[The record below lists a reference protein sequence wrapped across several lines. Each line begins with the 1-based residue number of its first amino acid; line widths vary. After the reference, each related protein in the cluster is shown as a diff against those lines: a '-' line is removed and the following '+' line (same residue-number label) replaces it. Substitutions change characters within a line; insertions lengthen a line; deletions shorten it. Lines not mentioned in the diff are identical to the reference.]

1 MNKIGKYRL
10 RLCDCLSNSKKTWKH
25 LFFWQ
30 YPTYL
35 HARVPKLKDKEGKVK
50 MVKLPWVREGSGF
63 TLSFE
68 AMALELMKHIPLSKL
83 GEHLQE
89 DGERLMRIATYYVNK
104 SKEKADYSKITSGGI
119 DETSRKK
126 GHNYLTTFVNFK
138 TKKYLV

>member
-1 MNKIGKYRL
+1 
-10 RLCDCLSNSKKTWKH
+10 
-25 LFFWQ
+25 
-30 YPTYL
+30 
-35 HARVPKLKDKEGKVK
+35 
-50 MVKLPWVREGSGF
+50 MVSL
-63 TLSFE
+63 LFE

-138 TKKYLV
+138 TKKVSCIVEGKGADTR

>member
-1 MNKIGKYRL
+1 MVL
-10 RLCDCLSNSKKTWKH
+10 RFFGSNG
-25 LFFWQ
+25 FRVDE
-30 YPTYL
+30 TY
-35 HARVPKLKDKEGKVK
+35 
-50 MVKLPWVREGSGF
+50 
-63 TLSFE
+63 T
-68 AMALELMKHIPLSKL
+68 LSKL